1 MVGGG
6 SVDSVVDWSVDSV
19 GNNWGSVDSVVGKG
33 GGVVE
38 ERSSMDSVVD
48 GGMDGVDSMGD
59 NSISTVKSVGGISNN
74 SSVGAESLALSG
86 GSVFSLEW
94 LADRLVA
101 HLAVSISIDWS
112 VSSVVDWSN
121 GTRHWSG
128 QHWGVDSSVVT
139 HEAVVEVG
147 SGSSGQ
153 HGAQTDKSLH

>member
-1 MVGGG
+1 MGNNWG
-6 SVDSVVDWSVDSV
+6 VDSV
-19 GNNWGSVDSVVGKG
+19 GNDSLGS
-33 GGVVE
+33 
-38 ERSSMDSVVD
+38 
-48 GGMDGVDSMGD
+48 
-59 NSISTVKSVGGISNN
+59 VKSVGGISNH
-74 SSVGAESLALSG
+74 SGVRSESLALGG
-86 GSVFSLEW
+86 GSVLSLEW

-101 HLAVSISIDWS
+101 HLTMSISIDWS

-153 HGAQTDKSLH
+153 HGAQTDKSLKKENNESQIFLDVTFEAVAK